1 MSGMFLGQ
9 CSRPIMYKNT
19 YYAKLKTLKRTNL
32 KSSKMGL
39 GQITKHWVDL
49 ENSYVNKMSKFG
61 KFGKMSKF
69 W

>member
-1 MSGMFLGQ
+1 
-9 CSRPIMYKNT
+9 MYKNT